1 MEIKNMWITK
11 VFKTEKLRNNW
22 IEKNKNK
29 YRIDIIFVN
38 NGYGIEYKK
47 LIKI

>member
-1 MEIKNMWITK
+1 MWKTK
-11 VFKTEKLRNNW
+11 IFKTVELRNKW

-29 YRIDIIFVN
+29 YRIDIIFIN

-47 LIKI
+47 LVEI

>member
-1 MEIKNMWITK
+1 MWKIKI
-11 VFKTEKLRNNW
+11 FKTEELKNKW

-29 YRIDIIFVN
+29 YRIDLIFVN

-47 LIKI
+47 LMKI

>member
-1 MEIKNMWITK
+1 MYWKK
-11 VFKTEKLRNNW
+11 RYFKTLKDQNEW

-29 YRIDIIFVN
+29 YRIDLIFIN

-47 LIKI
+47 LVKI